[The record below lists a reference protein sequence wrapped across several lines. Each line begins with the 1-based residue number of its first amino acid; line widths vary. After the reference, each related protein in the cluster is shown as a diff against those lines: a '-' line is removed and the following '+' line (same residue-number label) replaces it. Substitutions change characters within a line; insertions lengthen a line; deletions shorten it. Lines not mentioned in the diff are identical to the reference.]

1 MYLWPAENNAFFP
14 LLNNKEIYVYCI
26 GEFYFNDE
34 RYFEVFL
41 AIVLLVHS
49 RDSRL
54 DEAGF

>member
-1 MYLWPAENNAFFP
+1 MYLQPMENNVFFP

-26 GEFYFNDE
+26 GEFYFNDA
-34 RYFEVFL
+34 RYFKVFL

-54 DEAGF
+54 NEAGF